1 MLNICFN
8 GGERTWLK
16 LGLPN
21 EESTYSYENH
31 CAIALRHSL
40 SWAKITLYKRP
51 KLGYNKTQSRGAAR
65 VVQLL

>member
-8 GGERTWLK
+8 SGERTLLK

-31 CAIALRHSL
+31 CAIALRHSP
-40 SWAKITLYKRP
+40 AGANITLYKRP
-51 KLGYNKTQSRGAAR
+51 KLCYN
-65 VVQLL
+65 